1 MEHTYLEQNR
11 EREKSKI
18 KFMTILG
25 ELQIYPV
32 VEKAQMM
39 PHSTDTWK
47 WFQYSPCDGA
57 LFLLEVPYPFAGE
70 RLYLGDMLL
79 KISSP

>member
-1 MEHTYLEQNR
+1 
-11 EREKSKI
+11 
-18 KFMTILG
+18 MTILG

-57 LFLLEVPYPFAGE
+57 YEIIKRNPFRFLLEVYIEGLFREYVVEDIFE
-70 RLYLGDMLL
+70 RT
-79 KISSP
+79 S